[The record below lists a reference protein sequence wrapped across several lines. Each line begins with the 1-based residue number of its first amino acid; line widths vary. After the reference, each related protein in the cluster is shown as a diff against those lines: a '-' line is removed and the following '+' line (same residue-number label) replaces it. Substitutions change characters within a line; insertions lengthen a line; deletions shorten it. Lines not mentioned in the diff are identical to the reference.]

1 MKKILTS
8 IAMAL
13 LLVGCAKQY
22 DDSAIQT
29 RIADLERRV
38 TSLESSVDALRSAI
52 GEGVYVVKVQEYA
65 DTETGKVIGVTVT
78 YSNGEVKYFE
88 ITPKVDYAGPVVSI
102 IKNGAGDLVWAV
114 DGVAIKDGNGKD
126 VTVYQTPVF
135 TIDGDGNLL
144 VSIDGSDPVVLGQV
158 QNEGATLVDGI
169 FTDIKVMEDKIVLTL
184 SDNSVVNIPYI
195 PFKLKIENNDIVFE
209 KKGDVIEIPY
219 TITGATAGAVVKVT
233 GYNPNDFTV
242 EVKEDKILV
251 TPTSSTSAA
260 VMLVSALCEAG
271 FYSAESIVI
280 NHEVATVTNPNIDD
294 YIFDYIVDSDGGSL
308 EVKVASNIDIEVVLD
323 GSFPWITVVDTKAMT
338 THTITLSIEANTDTQ
353 DRYGVI
359 GIAKKGTT
367 RVVSTVYIYQ
377 NGFVPGPKD
386 LSKAASAN
394 SYIVTAA
401 GDYKFK
407 TVKGNSSES
416 VGTVASADLLWET
429 VNTAT
434 APDVNSI
441 IASVSYADDYITF
454 STPATLKAGNALI
467 AAKDANGV
475 ILWSWHIWIPATEIT
490 TNTHGIYNAV
500 MMDRNLGAL
509 VAAASGEEAP
519 VESYGLFYQWGRKD
533 PFPGPGATSGSGFA
547 KTTGSAPSQLSGD
560 GATDA
565 CKITLEQSI
574 QNPLLMGRANN
585 GDWITPSDNTL
596 WVDESKTIYDPCPP
610 GYRVPA
616 RISSEPLHGSDY
628 TAVTGWF
635 ESKDYHIFGMGD
647 PVAVFPFTGYLD
659 DYDPASGVAKNG
671 LRALYWTAHKSD
683 DKAAYG
689 MNVRET
695 TSGGNAHKLS
705 TAGKSRGS
713 SVRCVADTVSE

>member
-13 LLVGCAKQY
+13 LLMGCAKQY

-65 DTETGKVIGVTVT
+65 DPDTGKVIGVTVT
-78 YSNGEVKYFE
+78 YSNGDVKYFE

-114 DGVAIKDGNGKD
+114 DGVAIKDANGKD

-169 FTDIKVMEDKIVLTL
+169 FIDIKVLEDKIVLTL
-184 SDNSVVNIPYI
+184 SDNSVVNIPYT
-195 PFKLKIENNDIVFE
+195 PFKLKIETTDFVFE

-219 TITGATAGAVVKVT
+219 TVTGGAAATTVEVT
-233 GYNPNDFTV
+233 GYNPNDFVV
-242 EVKEDKILV
+242 EVTAEKIIV
-251 TPTSSTSAA
+251 TPLDDSVAA
-260 VMLVSALCEAG
+260 VMAVHAQSEAG
-271 FYSAESIVI
+271 FYSMVKIEV
-280 NHEVATVTNPNIDD
+280 NHGVARVLNPNIDNIVTD
-294 YIFDYIVDSDGGSL
+294 FVVDAEGGTLVANVVSNVLFDAVPDA
-308 EVKVASNIDIEVVLD
+308 ESN
-323 GSFPWITVVDTKAMT
+323 WITVVETKAMEA
-338 THTITLSIEANTDTQ
+338 HTITMEIAPNTSKDVRNGCV
-353 DRYGVI
+353 DLY
-359 GIAKKGTT
+359 KKGTDII
-367 RVVSTVYIYQ
+367 IYSIFIDQ

-386 LSKAASAN
+386 LSKKGSAN

-401 GDYKFK
+401 GDYKFA

-454 STPATLKAGNALI
+454 STPATLKPGNALI

-475 ILWSWHIWIPATEIT
+475 ILWSWHIWIPETEIT
-490 TNTHGIYNAV
+490 TNTYGIYNAV

-519 VESYGLFYQWGRKD
+519 VESYGFFYQWGRKD

-616 RISSEPLHGSDY
+616 RISSEPLHSSDY

-713 SVRCVADTVSE
+713 SVRCVAETVAE